1 MNKGVY
7 RSYFHIGSIG
17 FKIAKLNFSNGNPFL
32 GFLTGCIMNVLERKR
47 YRYYCKGK
55 SYKQYGRKWKYDG
68 DITPIFCPTY
78 FSCGLFSIVKHLP
91 IEMTWDDM
99 LKYSKLYKKDLNL
112 KEYERIDAFFNIFTL
127 YLVQSDINPKN
138 FRKDKHGNLYC
149 IDYGD
154 FYCGN
159 LSRNCVCLIDYK

>member
-1 MNKGVY
+1 MKGTY
-7 RSYFHIGSIG
+7 RSYFHIGNIG
-17 FKIAKLNFSNGNPFL
+17 FKIAKLNFENGNPFI
-32 GFLTGCIMNVLERKR
+32 GFFLGCIMNSLEWKR

-55 SYKQYGRKWKYDG
+55 SFRQWGKKWKYDG

-91 IEMTWDDM
+91 TEITWKDM
-99 LKYSKLYKKDLNL
+99 LKYSRLYKKDSDL
-112 KEYERIDAFFNIFTL
+112 KEYERIDAFFNTFTL
-127 YLVQSDINPKN
+127 YLIQSDINPKN
-138 FRKDKHGNLYC
+138 FRKDKQGNLYC

-159 LSRNCVCLIDYK
+159 LSRSCGALIDYK